1 MRNFYFYSKLKK
13 LCKESK
19 VDMYFNE
26 NSFISLHNLKN
37 ECNEKKYQFN
47 IISEN
52 LNLKNANM
60 LQVDISQHVNTWSIW
75 FLSCCYNSKNISPK
89 L

>member
-1 MRNFYFYSKLKK
+1 M
-13 LCKESK
+13 
-19 VDMYFNE
+19 DMYFNE
-26 NSFISLHNLKN
+26 NSFIYLHNLKN

-75 FLSCCYNSKNISPK
+75 FLSCCYNSKNIFPK